1 MRAFLLAVGLPDVTI
16 EWLILVLAIIALC
29 AIAFG
34 WLTDLI
40 LSDGAFGVFL
50 NAFIGLA
57 AAAFG
62 AWAWQH
68 FGMTTGDLRHVP
80 KAAVAASSA
89 LTGLLLAVVAW
100 RTA

>member
-1 MRAFLLAVGLPDVTI
+1 MRTFLLAVGLPDVTI
-16 EWLILVLAIIALC
+16 EWLFLVLAIIVLC

-50 NAFIGLA
+50 NSVIGLA
-57 AAAFG
+57 AAGFG

-68 FGMTTGDLRHVP
+68 FGMTAGDLRDVP

-89 LTGLLLAVVAW
+89 LAGLLLAVISR